1 MLILNLARSGGIV
14 ATGAGKEDRMQAGP
28 LTAAVTREYRMRDPG
43 GPPKQV
49 EDGANR
55 LAANT
60 AFPEKTD
67 LRETAARP
75 SRRCPQRSVPELP
88 SLESVRAQ
96 RVAERRVSDAA
107 RAAQSAAE
115 RRAADARR
123 SESG

>member
-1 MLILNLARSGGIV
+1 
-14 ATGAGKEDRMQAGP
+14 MQAGP
-28 LTAAVTREYRMRDPG
+28 VTAAMTREYRMRDPV

-55 LAANT
+55 LAANA

-67 LRETAARP
+67 LSETARAAVASVP
-75 SRRCPQRSVPELP
+75 AASVPELP

-96 RVAERRVSDAA
+96 RVAERRASDAT
-107 RAAQSAAE
+107 RAAERAAE

-123 SESG
+123 AESG